1 MGSCLL
7 IKICLYKNILYVCQV
22 SALDTDETTTT
33 TAYNTGTRPGRGHG
47 DMDRLSDADYA
58 EPVAG
63 RTMTKTGFL
72 SY

>member
-1 MGSCLL
+1 M
-7 IKICLYKNILYVCQV
+7 CQV

-63 RTMTKTGFL
+63 AKMTTTRFL

>member
-1 MGSCLL
+1 MT
-7 IKICLYKNILYVCQV
+7 NILCQV

-63 RTMTKTGFL
+63 GKMTTTRFL